1 MTQMREDFHL
11 IARGLRA
18 RFEQVRLRA
27 QGHPAE
33 TGTGREGILIDFLS
47 EALPARFSV
56 GRGFICD
63 TFGRRSGQV
72 DVVVNDDHILRPW
85 PYDERRALYF
95 CEAVGAA
102 VEVKSALTRSELE
115 RAVSG
120 GSAVKQVRRVPAPA
134 GTLRFMTDAE
144 KQRADIILSYVF
156 AFEAAASIA
165 SIKSWW
171 AHINQR
177 LALPAEAQIDALI
190 VLDKGVIFNIP
201 EGETGYGF
209 KVEGRPVYGLVGV
222 EAGEDTLLAFYVT
235 LLHQLPKIVFAHPNI
250 WQYVQLPPYPVH

>member
-1 MTQMREDFHL
+1 MREDFHL

-47 EALPARFSV
+47 QVLPARFSV

-63 TFGRRSGQV
+63 SFGRRSRQV
-72 DVVVNDDHILRPW
+72 DVVVNDDQVLRPW
-85 PYDERRALYF
+85 PYDEGRALYF
-95 CEAVGAA
+95 CDAVGAA
-102 VEVKSALTRSELE
+102 VEVKSALTRNELE
-115 RAVSG
+115 SAAAGAR
-120 GSAVKQVRRVPAPA
+120 AVKQLRRSPAKA
-134 GTLRFMTDAE
+134 AIRVMTHTE

-156 AFEAAASIA
+156 AFEAAASTA

-171 AHINQR
+171 ADINQR
-177 LALPAEAQIDALI
+177 LALPADAQIDAVI

-201 EGETGYGF
+201 EGESGHGVRV
-209 KVEGRPVYGLVGV
+209 KGEPVYGLVGL
-222 EAGEDTLLAFYVT
+222 EAGEDSLLAFYVT
-235 LLHQLPKIVFAHPNI
+235 LLHQLPKVVFAQPNI
-250 WQYVQLPPYPVH
+250 WDYVQLPSYGVC